1 MPPARTRRSQPGIRQ
16 LGIYGDPSIQPDA
29 LDLHIEELQ
38 ARASSLHY
46 SIKPHAHRDML
57 QLFVSVSGRCVAT
70 IDGEVHRIAGPC
82 AISIPGG
89 MAHCFE
95 FGPSAKGWILTIA
108 HRRVIAAPLDRNDD
122 NVAALL
128 RQPHVARARRG
139 STYLRGM
146 AMLLAMLHEEF
157 HAARPGRR
165 AALGHLASLVLL
177 HHWREVEPSQA
188 RDPHADGDRRLF
200 YEFRALVEQHF
211 ARQWSIADYARAL
224 RCSQP
229 RLNRICRQLAGASAN
244 GVVLDRLCEE
254 ARRLLAFTTA
264 PASAIGRQLGFQ
276 EPSYF
281 ARFFRKR
288 AGMTPGEFRAG
299 RSAPAREG

>member
-1 MPPARTRRSQPGIRQ
+1 V
-16 LGIYGDPSIQPDA
+16 QPDA

-38 ARASSLHY
+38 SRASSLHY

-128 RQPHVARARRG
+128 RGPHVARARRG
-139 STYLRGM
+139 SAYLRGM
-146 AMLLAMLHEEF
+146 TALLAMLHDEF
-157 HAARPGRR
+157 HAARRGRR
-165 AALGHLASLVLL
+165 AALEHLASLVLL
-177 HHWREVEPSQA
+177 HHWREVEPHRA
-188 RDPHADGDRRLF
+188 PGAHEDRDRRLF
-200 YEFRALVEQHF
+200 YEFRALVEQHH
-211 ARQWSIADYARAL
+211 ARQWSIADYARTL

-229 RLNRICRQLAGASAN
+229 RLNRVCRQLGGASAN
-244 GVVLDRLCEE
+244 GIVLDRLCEE

-264 PASAIGRQLGFQ
+264 PASGIGRQLGFQ

-281 ARFFRKR
+281 ARFFRTR
-288 AGMTPGEFRAG
+288 TGMTPGEFRA
-299 RSAPAREG
+299 RRDVPAGAG